1 MNRASSLF
9 HFNRAYNVRRWDVTA
24 DQAVALPRHGGVDR
38 FSMLDT
44 NCSFVLLRCLLVRCN
59 TACRI
64 PACIR
69 HFESIRITC
78 NFNKKKKIEIKRNA
92 IRIRYSSR
100 GFLKLL
106 NLVNKMKKKKRKRER
121 KDIERSENVI
131 YISTVY
137 FEMFVSFYE
146 TYDRALLDIVRVLH
160 VLDSGCWN
168 FVSRTK
174 GSYTLVVLNI
184 SSFVHCYLCFL
195 HCTRDRVVQCR
206 SSNFLLAN
214 Y

>member
-9 HFNRAYNVRRWDVTA
+9 RFNRAYNVRRWDVTA

-78 NFNKKKKIEIKRNA
+78 NFNKKKVEIKRNA

-106 NLVNKMKKKKRKRER
+106 NLVNKMKRKKRKRER

-131 YISTVY
+131 YIDGLFRNV
-137 FEMFVSFYE
+137 
-146 TYDRALLDIVRVLH
+146 
-160 VLDSGCWN
+160 
-168 FVSRTK
+168 
-174 GSYTLVVLNI
+174 
-184 SSFVHCYLCFL
+184 CFIL
-195 HCTRDRVVQCR
+195 
-206 SSNFLLAN
+206 
-214 Y
+214 

>member
-1 MNRASSLF
+1 MCAATRHAVYL
-9 HFNRAYNVRRWDVTA
+9 RVYVTSK
-24 DQAVALPRHGGVDR
+24 V
-38 FSMLDT
+38 
-44 NCSFVLLRCLLVRCN
+44 
-59 TACRI
+59 
-64 PACIR
+64 
-69 HFESIRITC
+69 FESRVILI
-78 NFNKKKKIEIKRNA
+78 KKKKIEIKRNA

-174 GSYTLVVLNI
+174 GSYTLAVLNI